1 MAGRKRRHSVGGGN
15 EATEARRAAACRAFW
30 SDHTLNR
37 EFRII
42 CGDRPFTLKEFVAF
56 VIGLPADQFFNLA
69 KQHPGGSFQ

>member
-1 MAGRKRRHSVGGGN
+1 MAEQKIALSVSGDD

-42 CGDRPFTLKEFVAF
+42 CGDRPFTLKEFAAF